1 MKVKILF
8 VLLSVSLV
16 INVILF
22 YGLTKYDL
30 VEKGSARTS
39 IDQSASLDSAN
50 PLGIPQRED
59 TIEEENTYGSNT
71 TSETV
76 SGNLQAEQ
84 SGFGYIY
91 SLTDDKILEAIND
104 GKKNTGYFGED
115 FMLPLLTSTS
125 NDSMFEY
132 MDIFIDTPYRY
143 VAIYSSNQYAKY
155 DRTSSIE
162 EVLKFIS
169 YDHLSLSAY
178 LPKGSANLLATELTQ
193 EGEVIESYKTD
204 NNEDGDIKSI
214 YFSLDA
220 IDFREPAILKIFEKN
235 APENYSEYKISF
247 EDYVK

>member
-16 INVILF
+16 INIVLF
-22 YGLTKYDL
+22 YGLTKYEL
-30 VEKGSARTS
+30 VEKGSTRIS
-39 IDQSASLDSAN
+39 NDQLAD
-50 PLGIPQRED
+50 IPESED
-59 TIEEENTYGSNT
+59 IIKEENTYGSNVT
-71 TSETV
+71 NETV
-76 SGNLQAEQ
+76 SKNVRAEQ
-84 SGFGYIY
+84 SGIGYIY
-91 SLTDDKILEAIND
+91 SLTEDKIIEAIND
-104 GKKNTGYFGED
+104 GKKDVGYFGED
-115 FMLPLLTSTS
+115 FMLPLVTSTS

-143 VAIYSSNQYAKY
+143 VAIYSSDQYARY

-162 EVLKFIS
+162 EVSKVIN

-178 LPKGSANLLATELTQ
+178 LPNGSANLLATELTQ

-214 YFSLDA
+214 YFSVDV

-235 APENYSEYKISF
+235 NPENYSEYKISF